1 MNKWYLAL
9 CCLLLL
15 PACKRDKKERAKIE
29 EYVAANNLKGEFTR
43 SGLFYT
49 VDVAGTGGSPT
60 VNSIVKVE
68 YTGYLL
74 NGEKFDGTDA
84 GQPIEFGL
92 NQVIQG
98 WREGI
103 PKYQK
108 GGKGKLI
115 IPSSLAYGNQSQ
127 AGIPRN
133 SILVFDVYLVDWK

>member
-1 MNKWYLAL
+1 M
-9 CCLLLL
+9 
-15 PACKRDKKERAKIE
+15 
-29 EYVAANNLKGEFTR
+29 
-43 SGLFYT
+43 
-49 VDVAGTGGSPT
+49 AGTGGSPT

-115 IPSSLAYGNQSQ
+115 IPSSWPMATNHK
-127 AGIPRN
+127 AAFPAIP
-133 SILVFDVYLVDWK
+133 FWYLMCIWWIGSN